1 MNLTN
6 VSISVVDSATVT
18 LTRDLPPPSNKTVR
32 IQAIKG
38 GKYIL
43 FAGEHGAAPEKIVA
57 RRVGKDLHV
66 SLEGEDPDAPRRI
79 IEDFYEFEGQLIGMS
94 QDSTYHP
101 YVVVDAE
108 GGLEAAFL
116 QDGISSPLALDRAS
130 LAGFEPRSLS
140 ASGGHFSTSVLGIG
154 ALGLLGVAAKAGGG
168 GGGGSA
174 QAPVTPTTTGCSA
187 HSGRC
192 EYQRYFR

>member
-1 MNLTN
+1 MKM
-6 VSISVVDSATVT
+6 VKASVSVVDNSTVT
-18 LTRDLPPPSNKTVR
+18 LTRDLSQSHDKLVR

-43 FAGEHGAAPEKIVA
+43 STGERGFAPEKIVVK
-57 RRVGKDLHV
+57 RVGKDLHV
-66 SLEGEDPDAPRRI
+66 SLEGEDPDAPRLI

-116 QDGISSPLALDRAS
+116 QDGISSPLTLDRAS
-130 LAGFEPRSLS
+130 LAGFEPSSFAVSGSLL
-140 ASGGHFSTSVLGIG
+140 STSAFSLG
-154 ALGLLGVAAKAGGG
+154 ALGLLGVAAAGGG
-168 GGGGSA
+168 GGG
-174 QAPVTPTTTGCSA
+174 
-187 HSGRC
+187 
-192 EYQRYFR
+192 